1 MLSYYPR
8 KFIQGEFPRN
18 IMLNLNV
25 FDRQF
30 NLNLYQIQ
38 GLVNNASLNSQV
50 WIKNNAASEIN
61 ELESENLVKSFF
73 CSANKNY

>member
-1 MLSYYPR
+1 MLSYSPR
-8 KFIQGEFPRN
+8 NFIEGEFPTE

-50 WIKNNAASEIN
+50 WIKNSSVSEIN
-61 ELESENLVKSFF
+61 ELKSENLVKSYF
-73 CSANKNY
+73 CSANIYY